1 MTGAIL
7 SLALAYACL
16 LLVLL
21 LLLFRSEIRVSIKF
35 AALTL
40 SCAFYVWHFQ
50 ALQSFVGWPAES
62 RLPENFQLI
71 SSYTVEPNQQ
81 NDQPGG
87 IYLWIRDLDSDD
99 RRPRSFRLAY
109 DRQVHQQVDDAVEQQ
124 QQGERLVG
132 KPRYSSG
139 GEAPQLEFD
148 PVQRDT
154 RQRKAPLD
162 N

>member
-1 MTGAIL
+1 VTGAIL

-35 AALTL
+35 AALAL

-71 SSYTVEPNQQ
+71 SSYTIEPNEQ

-87 IYLWIRDLDSDD
+87 IYLWVRDLDSDD
-99 RRPRSFRLAY
+99 PTPRSFRLAY
-109 DRQVHQQVDDAVEQQ
+109 DRQVHQEVDSAVKQQ
-124 QQGERLVG
+124 QQGNRLVG
-132 KPRYSSG
+132 KPSYSG
-139 GEAPQLEFD
+139 GGKTPQIEFD
-148 PVQRDT
+148 QVQRDI
-154 RQRKAPLD
+154 RQRKAPLE